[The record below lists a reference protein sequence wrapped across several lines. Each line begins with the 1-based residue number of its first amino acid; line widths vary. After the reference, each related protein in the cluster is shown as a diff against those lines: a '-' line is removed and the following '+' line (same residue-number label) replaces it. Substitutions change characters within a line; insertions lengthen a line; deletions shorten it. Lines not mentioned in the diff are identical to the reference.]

1 MLVKV
6 LSSSFFGIEPF
17 LVEVEVDTTNGLPIF
32 SIVGLGD
39 TTITESRE
47 RIRSAIKNMGYML
60 EPKRIIVNL
69 TPANI
74 KKYGSHFDLP
84 IAIGIM
90 KGMKLLE
97 DYDGKLSEYLF
108 MGELSLTGE
117 LRRVDGV
124 ISAVLLAKTKGFKG
138 VVIPEGNYDE
148 ASIIKEIKIV
158 PVANI
163 RDVVN
168 FIETG
173 EIRSKRVKNN
183 ILDKK
188 EEKIDMSDV
197 KGQSFAK
204 RALEIAAAGGHNIIM
219 VGTPGSGKS
228 MLARRLIT
236 ILPEMTEKEIIET
249 TKIYS
254 VSGELNEKCP
264 VILERPFRDPHH
276 TTTTTAIIG
285 GGRIPKPGEI
295 SLANNGVLFFDE
307 FTEFDKN
314 VIESLREPLEE
325 RKVSITRSLGKVTFP
340 AKLIFV
346 AACNPC
352 PCGNLFEEELCICT
366 PSDLRKYMKKLS
378 GPVVDRIDLYVEIH
392 RLKDEEVMEKEECET
407 SKTIRERVK
416 KARERQ
422 KNRYKKE
429 RLNSE
434 MTSKEIEKYCELD
447 KESEKIMRDAIRKL
461 KLSMRTFHKILRV
474 ARTIADLEERDKIE
488 KEDLL
493 EAINYRK

>member
-188 EEKIDMSDV
+188 EENLDMSDV

-392 RLKDEEVMEKEECET
+392 RLKDEEVMEKEEGET
-407 SKTIRERVK
+407 SKLIRERVI

>member
-97 DYDGKLSEYLF
+97 DYDGKLSEYIF

-117 LRRVDGV
+117 VRRVDGV

-188 EEKIDMSDV
+188 EENLDMSDV

-392 RLKDEEVMEKEECET
+392 RLKDEEVMEKEEGET
-407 SKTIRERVK
+407 SKLIRERVI

>member
-17 LVEVEVDTTNGLPIF
+17 LVEVEVDTANGLPIF
-32 SIVGLGD
+32 NIVGLGD
-39 TTITESRE
+39 TIIIESRE
-47 RIRSAIKNMGYML
+47 RIRAAIKNMGYIL

-90 KGMKLLE
+90 KGMKIIE
-97 DYDGKLSEYLF
+97 DYDGKLEEYLF

-117 LRRVDGV
+117 IRRVDGV
-124 ISAVLLAKTKGFKG
+124 ISVVLLAKIKGFKG
-138 VVIPEGNYDE
+138 VIIPEGNFDE
-148 ASIIKEIKIV
+148 ASIIKGVKII
-158 PVANI
+158 PVSNL

-173 EIRSKRVKNN
+173 KIRSRVIKN
-183 ILDKK
+183 KSYEK
-188 EEKIDMSDV
+188 EEKSLDMNDV
-197 KGQSFAK
+197 KGQSIAK
-204 RALEIAAAGGHNIIM
+204 RALEISAAGGHNIIM

-236 ILPEMTEKEIIET
+236 ILPKMTEKEIIET

-254 VSGELNEKCP
+254 VSGELNEVSP
-264 VILERPFRDPHH
+264 IIMERPFRAPHH
-276 TTTTTAIIG
+276 TTTVTAIIG

-307 FTEFDKN
+307 YTEFDKN

-325 RKVSITRSLGKVTFP
+325 KKVSITRSLGKVTFP
-340 AKLIFV
+340 AKLIFI

-352 PCGNLFEEELCICT
+352 PCGNLFEEELCVCT
-366 PSDLRKYMKKLS
+366 PNDLRKYMKKLS
-378 GPVVDRIDLYVEIH
+378 GPVIDRIDLYVEIH
-392 RLKDEEVMEKEECET
+392 RLKDEEVMGRKEEE
-407 SKTIRERVK
+407 SSEVIRERVK
-416 KARERQ
+416 KAREIQ
-422 KNRYKKE
+422 EKRYKKE
-429 RLNSE
+429 KLNSE
-434 MTSKEIEKYCELD
+434 MTNKEIEKYCELD
-447 KESEKIMRDAIRKL
+447 KESEKIMKDAIKKL
-461 KLSMRTFHKILRV
+461 KFSMRTYNKILKV
-474 ARTIADLEERDKIE
+474 SRTIADLEGKEKIG
-488 KEDLL
+488 KEELL